1 MNKLVLILFVLGCFS
16 AFGQKGSDRLKNEQK
31 NLERQIATTKLLF
44 EASKQKTDLSLE
56 EVRLIDQQVRFR
68 EQLLANI
75 DNQIKAAE
83 LKIEQKK
90 QRIEE
95 LENEIDKLKQQ
106 YADLLLYAYK
116 LRSKYGKMMYV
127 FSAESIE
134 EAMKRKLYLEK
145 LAEIQQKQLHLIR
158 QNMELMEVQIT
169 ELETVLERQLEL
181 AELKRIERAE
191 IVAAKKEKERIY
203 LELKA
208 KEQEILAELR
218 DQEQKNIV
226 LQQQIQAEIQR
237 EIKAEQ
243 ARIEKARKE
252 AEAKRK
258 AEEAK
263 RQAAGDI
270 ATVEPPKKDDV
281 PAPFMDTKESIL
293 AGNNFLVNKGRL
305 PWPVEKGTITVNYGK
320 NAHPTLPGVFT
331 QNNGIDISTPK
342 NAVVRAVFDGE
353 VTSIINIPGAGKVVI
368 VKHGNYR
375 SVYSNLQDAYVTK
388 GAKVK
393 TKTPVGSLLPTKD
406 GKISVAHFEIHEVK
420 DGQVNQLNPNLWIA
434 K

>member
-1 MNKLVLILFVLGCFS
+1 VNKFLVILFVLGCFS
-16 AFGQKGSDRLKNEQK
+16 VQAQKGSDRLKNEQK
-31 NLERQIATTKLLF
+31 KLEKQIATTKSLF
-44 EASKQKTDLSLE
+44 EASKQKADLSLE
-56 EVRLIDQQVRFR
+56 EVRLIDQQVKFR
-68 EQLLANI
+68 EQLLTNI

-83 LKIEQKK
+83 LKIKQKR

-95 LENEIDKLKQQ
+95 LENDIASLKKQ

-116 LRSKYGKMMYV
+116 MRSKYGKMMYI

-145 LAEIQQKQLHLIR
+145 LAEIQQKQLRLIR
-158 QNMELMEVQIT
+158 QNMELMDAEIK
-169 ELETVLERQLEL
+169 ELETVLENQLVL
-181 AELKRIERAE
+181 ADLKRKERAE
-191 IVAAKKEKERIY
+191 ILVAKEEKERIY
-203 LELKA
+203 QGLKS

-218 DQEQKNIV
+218 EQEQKNIV

-263 RQAAGDI
+263 RKATGVV
-270 ATVEPPKKDDV
+270 ATVEPKKEDV
-281 PAPFMDTKESIL
+281 PSPFLDTKESTL
-293 AGNNFLVNKGRL
+293 AGNNFVINKGKL

-320 NAHPTLPGVFT
+320 NAHPTLPNVYT

-342 NAVVRAVFDGE
+342 NAVVRSIFDGE
-353 VTSIINIPGAGKVVI
+353 VTSVINIPGAGKVVI
-368 VKHGNYR
+368 IKHGNYR
-375 SVYSNLQDAYVTK
+375 SVYSNLQDVYVTK

-406 GKISVAHFEIHEVK
+406 GNISVAHFEIHEVK
-420 DGQVNQLNPNLWIA
+420 DGLVNQLNPNLWMS

>member
-1 MNKLVLILFVLGCFS
+1 MNKFLVILFVLGCFS
-16 AFGQKGSDRLKNEQK
+16 VQAQKGSDRLKNEQK
-31 NLERQIATTKLLF
+31 KLEKQIATTKSLF
-44 EASKQKTDLSLE
+44 EASKQKADLSLE
-56 EVRLIDQQVRFR
+56 EVRLIDQQVKFR
-68 EQLLANI
+68 EQLLTNI

-83 LKIEQKK
+83 LKIKQKR

-95 LENEIDKLKQQ
+95 LENDIASLKKQ

-116 LRSKYGKMMYV
+116 MRSKYGKMMYI

-145 LAEIQQKQLHLIR
+145 LAEIQQKQLRLIR
-158 QNMELMEVQIT
+158 QNMELMDAEIK
-169 ELETVLERQLEL
+169 ELETVLENQLVL
-181 AELKRIERAE
+181 ADLKRKERAE
-191 IVAAKKEKERIY
+191 ILVAKEEKERIY
-203 LELKA
+203 QGLKS

-218 DQEQKNIV
+218 EQEQKNIV

-263 RQAAGDI
+263 RKATGVV
-270 ATVEPPKKDDV
+270 ATVEPKKVDV
-281 PAPFMDTKESIL
+281 PSPFLDTKESTL
-293 AGNNFLVNKGRL
+293 AGNNFVINKGKL

-320 NAHPTLPGVFT
+320 NAHPTLPNVYT

-342 NAVVRAVFDGE
+342 NAVVRSIFDGE
-353 VTSIINIPGAGKVVI
+353 VTSVINIPGAGKVVI
-368 VKHGNYR
+368 IKHGNYR
-375 SVYSNLQDAYVTK
+375 SVYSNLQDVYVTK

-406 GKISVAHFEIHEVK
+406 GNISVAHFEIHEVK
-420 DGQVNQLNPNLWIA
+420 DGLVNQLNPNLWIS

>member
-1 MNKLVLILFVLGCFS
+1 VNKFLVILFVLGCFFVQ
-16 AFGQKGSDRLKNEQK
+16 AQKGSDRLKNEQK
-31 NLERQIATTKLLF
+31 KLEKQIATTKSLF
-44 EASKQKTDLSLE
+44 EASKQKADLSLE
-56 EVRLIDQQVRFR
+56 EVRLIDQQVKFR
-68 EQLLANI
+68 EQLLTNI

-83 LKIEQKK
+83 LKIQQKR

-95 LENEIDKLKQQ
+95 LENDIASLKKQ

-116 LRSKYGKMMYV
+116 MRSKYGKMMYI

-145 LAEIQQKQLHLIR
+145 LAEIQQKQLRLIR
-158 QNMELMEVQIT
+158 QNMELMDIEIA
-169 ELETVLERQLEL
+169 ELELVLKDQLVL
-181 AELKRIERAE
+181 ADLKRKERAE
-191 IVAAKKEKERIY
+191 ILVAKKEKERIY
-203 LELKA
+203 QELKS
-208 KEQEILAELR
+208 KEQQVLAELR
-218 DQEQKNIV
+218 EQEQKNIV

-237 EIKAEQ
+237 EILAEQ

-263 RQAAGDI
+263 RKAAGDI
-270 ATVEPPKKDDV
+270 ATVEPKKEDT
-281 PAPFMDTKESIL
+281 PAPFLDTKESVL
-293 AGNNFLVNKGRL
+293 AGNNFAINKGKL

-320 NAHPTLPGVFT
+320 NAHPTLPNVYT

-342 NAVVRAVFDGE
+342 NAVVRSIFDGE
-353 VTSIINIPGAGKVVI
+353 VTSVINIPGAGKVVI
-368 VKHGNYR
+368 IKHGNYR
-375 SVYSNLQDAYVTK
+375 SVYSNLQDVYVTK

-406 GKISVAHFEIHEVK
+406 GNISVAHFEIHEVK
-420 DGQVNQLNPNLWIA
+420 DGLVNQLNPNLWIS

>member
-1 MNKLVLILFVLGCFS
+1 MNKFLVILFVLGCFS
-16 AFGQKGSDRLKNEQK
+16 VQAQKGSDRLKNEQK
-31 NLERQIATTKLLF
+31 KLEKQIATTKSLF
-44 EASKQKTDLSLE
+44 EASKQKADLSLE
-56 EVRLIDQQVRFR
+56 EVRLIDQQVKFR
-68 EQLLANI
+68 EQLLTNI

-83 LKIEQKK
+83 LKIKQKR

-95 LENEIDKLKQQ
+95 LENDIASLKKQ

-116 LRSKYGKMMYV
+116 MRSKYGKMMYI

-145 LAEIQQKQLHLIR
+145 LAEIQQKQLRLIR
-158 QNMELMEVQIT
+158 QNMELMDAEIK
-169 ELETVLERQLEL
+169 ELETVLENQLVL
-181 AELKRIERAE
+181 ADLKRKERAE
-191 IVAAKKEKERIY
+191 ILVAKEEKERIY
-203 LELKA
+203 QGLKS

-218 DQEQKNIV
+218 EQEQKNIV

-263 RQAAGDI
+263 RKATGVV
-270 ATVEPPKKDDV
+270 ATVEPKKEDV
-281 PAPFMDTKESIL
+281 PSPFLDTKESTL
-293 AGNNFLVNKGRL
+293 AGNNFVINKGKL

-320 NAHPTLPGVFT
+320 NAHPTLPNVYT

-342 NAVVRAVFDGE
+342 NAVVRSIFDGE
-353 VTSIINIPGAGKVVI
+353 VTSVINIPGAGKVVI
-368 VKHGNYR
+368 IKHGNYR
-375 SVYSNLQDAYVTK
+375 SVYSNLQDVYVTK

-406 GKISVAHFEIHEVK
+406 GNISVAHFEIHEVK
-420 DGQVNQLNPNLWIA
+420 DGLVNQLNPNLWMS

>member
-1 MNKLVLILFVLGCFS
+1 VNKFLVILFVLGCFS
-16 AFGQKGSDRLKNEQK
+16 LQAQKGSDRLKNEQK
-31 NLERQIATTKLLF
+31 KLEKQIATTKSLF
-44 EASKQKTDLSLE
+44 ESSKQKADLSLE
-56 EVRLIDQQVRFR
+56 EVRLIDQQVKFR
-68 EQLLANI
+68 EQLLTNI

-83 LKIEQKK
+83 LKIQQKR

-95 LENEIDKLKQQ
+95 LENDIASLKKQ

-116 LRSKYGKMMYV
+116 MRSKYGKMMYI

-145 LAEIQQKQLHLIR
+145 LAEIQQKQLRLIR
-158 QNMELMEVQIT
+158 QNMELMDIEIAEVEQ
-169 ELETVLERQLEL
+169 VLKDQLVL
-181 AELKRIERAE
+181 ADLKRKERAE
-191 IVAAKKEKERIY
+191 ILVAKKEKERIY
-203 LELKA
+203 QELKS
-208 KEQEILAELR
+208 KEQQVLAELR
-218 DQEQKNIV
+218 EQEQKNIV

-237 EIKAEQ
+237 EILAEQ

-263 RQAAGDI
+263 RKAAGEI
-270 ATVEPPKKDDV
+270 ATVGPKKEYT
-281 PAPFMDTKESIL
+281 PAPFLDTKESVL
-293 AGNNFLVNKGRL
+293 AGNNFSINRGKL

-320 NAHPTLPGVFT
+320 NAHPTLPNVYT

-342 NAVVRAVFDGE
+342 NAVVRSIFDGE
-353 VTSIINIPGAGKVVI
+353 VTSVINIPGAGKVVI
-368 VKHGNYR
+368 IKHGNYR
-375 SVYSNLQDAYVTK
+375 SVYSNLQDVYVTK

-406 GKISVAHFEIHEVK
+406 GNISVAHFEIHEVK
-420 DGQVNQLNPNLWIA
+420 DGLVNQLNPNLWIS

>member
-1 MNKLVLILFVLGCFS
+1 MNKFLVILFVLGCFS
-16 AFGQKGSDRLKNEQK
+16 LQAQKGSDRLKNEQK
-31 NLERQIATTKLLF
+31 KLEKQIATTKSLF
-44 EASKQKTDLSLE
+44 ESSKQKADLSLE
-56 EVRLIDQQVRFR
+56 EVRLIDQQVKFR
-68 EQLLANI
+68 EQLLTNI

-83 LKIEQKK
+83 LKIQQKR

-95 LENEIDKLKQQ
+95 LENDIASLKKQ

-116 LRSKYGKMMYV
+116 MRSKYGKMMYI

-145 LAEIQQKQLHLIR
+145 LAEIQQKQLRLIR
-158 QNMELMEVQIT
+158 QNMELMDIEIAEVEQ
-169 ELETVLERQLEL
+169 VLKDQLVL
-181 AELKRIERAE
+181 ADLKRKERAE
-191 IVAAKKEKERIY
+191 ILVAKKEKERIY
-203 LELKA
+203 QELKS
-208 KEQEILAELR
+208 KEQQVLAELR
-218 DQEQKNIV
+218 EQEQKNIV

-237 EIKAEQ
+237 EILAEQ

-263 RQAAGDI
+263 RKAAGDI
-270 ATVEPPKKDDV
+270 ATVEPKKEDT
-281 PAPFMDTKESIL
+281 PAPFLDTKESVL
-293 AGNNFLVNKGRL
+293 VGNNFSINRGKL

-320 NAHPTLPGVFT
+320 NAHPTLPNVYT

-342 NAVVRAVFDGE
+342 NAVVRSIFDGE
-353 VTSIINIPGAGKVVI
+353 VTSVINIPGAGKVVI
-368 VKHGNYR
+368 IKHGNYR
-375 SVYSNLQDAYVTK
+375 SVYSNLQDVYVTK

-406 GKISVAHFEIHEVK
+406 GNISVAHFEIHEVK
-420 DGQVNQLNPNLWIA
+420 DGLVNQLNPNLWIS

>member
-1 MNKLVLILFVLGCFS
+1 MNKFLVILFVLGCFS
-16 AFGQKGSDRLKNEQK
+16 LQAQKGSDRLKNEQK
-31 NLERQIATTKLLF
+31 KLEKQIATTKSLF
-44 EASKQKTDLSLE
+44 ESSKQKADLSLE
-56 EVRLIDQQVRFR
+56 EVRLIDQQVKFR
-68 EQLLANI
+68 EQLLTNI

-83 LKIEQKK
+83 LKIKQKR

-95 LENEIDKLKQQ
+95 LENDIASLKKQ

-116 LRSKYGKMMYV
+116 MRSKYGKMMYI

-145 LAEIQQKQLHLIR
+145 LAEIQQKQLRLIR
-158 QNMELMEVQIT
+158 QNMELMDIEIA
-169 ELETVLERQLEL
+169 ELEQVLKDQLML
-181 AELKRIERAE
+181 ADLKRKERAE
-191 IVAAKKEKERIY
+191 ILVAKKEKERIY
-203 LELKA
+203 QELKS
-208 KEQEILAELR
+208 KEQQVLAELR
-218 DQEQKNIV
+218 EQEQKNIV

-237 EIKAEQ
+237 EILAEQ

-263 RQAAGDI
+263 RKAAGDI
-270 ATVEPPKKDDV
+270 ATVEPKKEDT
-281 PAPFMDTKESIL
+281 PAPFLDTKESVL
-293 AGNNFLVNKGRL
+293 AGNNFSINRGKL

-320 NAHPTLPGVFT
+320 NAHPTLPNVYT

-342 NAVVRAVFDGE
+342 NAVVRSIFDGE
-353 VTSIINIPGAGKVVI
+353 VTSVINIPGAGKVVI
-368 VKHGNYR
+368 IKHGNYR
-375 SVYSNLQDAYVTK
+375 SVYSNLQDVYVTK

-406 GKISVAHFEIHEVK
+406 GNISVAHFEIHEVK
-420 DGQVNQLNPNLWIA
+420 DGLVNQLNPNLWIS

>member
-1 MNKLVLILFVLGCFS
+1 MNRLLAILFILGCFS
-16 AFGQKGSDRLKNEQK
+16 VQGQKGSDRLINEQK
-31 NLERQIATTKLLF
+31 KLEKQIATTKSLF
-44 EASKQKTDLSLE
+44 EASKQKADLSLE

-68 EQLLANI
+68 EQLLTNI

-83 LKIEQKK
+83 LKIEQKR

-95 LENEIDKLKQQ
+95 LDNDITSLKKQ

-116 LRSKYGKMMYV
+116 MRSKYGKMMYI

-145 LAEIQQKQLHLIR
+145 LAEIQQKQLRLIR
-158 QNMELMEVQIT
+158 QNMELMDVEIV
-169 ELETVLERQLEL
+169 ELEAVLANQLVL
-181 AELKRIERAE
+181 AELKRKERAE
-191 IVAAKKEKERIY
+191 ILEAKKEKERIY
-203 LELKA
+203 QELKA
-208 KEQEILAELR
+208 KEQQILAELR
-218 DQEQKNIV
+218 EQEQKNNV
-226 LQQQIQAEIQR
+226 LQAQIQAEIQR
-237 EIKAEQ
+237 EIKEEQ
-243 ARIEKARKE
+243 ARIEKARKA

-263 RQAAGDI
+263 RKAAGDI
-270 ATVEPPKKDDV
+270 ATVEPKTDDT
-281 PAPFMDTKESIL
+281 PAPFMETKESTL

-320 NAHPTLPGVFT
+320 NAHPTLPNVYT

-342 NAVVRAVFDGE
+342 NAVVRSVFDGE
-353 VTSIINIPGAGKVVI
+353 VTSVINIPGAGKVVI
-368 VKHGNYR
+368 IKHGNYR
-375 SVYSNLQDAYVTK
+375 SVYSNLQDVYVTK

-406 GKISVAHFEIHEVK
+406 GNLSVAHFEVHEVK
-420 DGQVNQLNPNLWIA
+420 DGQVNQLNPNLWIS